1 MPTNSSTVW
10 EALGQVLMALDKLL
24 IQAPKIRKQFA
35 AFAASLVKPTAAR
48 AGWDARPDDGHLG
61 KLLRATLVNLLS
73 LFCWSEP
80 EVLQEARRRFERICQ
95 VCAGAWGWGGRQ
107 AVYAWSWSRS
117 GFGPAQYLIYIYISR
132 PDPPTTKQN
141 PEDVEALPTE
151 YKVPVMSMVL
161 KAGGQKEFD
170 QIMQLYHDAPSNVE
184 KKQVRG

>member
-1 MPTNSSTVW
+1 MW

-35 AFAASLVKPTAAR
+35 AFAASLVKPAAAR

-95 VCAGAWGWGGRQ
+95 VRWVGSV
-107 AVYAWSWSRS
+107 VYAWFTKLVLSR
-117 GFGPAQYLIYIYISR
+117 QYLKLG
-132 PDPPTTKQN
+132 PPTNHNQN
-141 PEDVEALPTE
+141 PEDVKALPTE

-170 QIMQLYHDAPSNVE
+170 QVMQLYHDAPSNVE
-184 KKQVRG
+184 KKQVRSRAMHDFRSCI